1 LKPLVLGEPLPI
13 EHVIGPTVME
23 PTVIALIGPTAAETL
38 VVTLDSPE
46 DVLVTLVETDVELET
61 ELLVED

>member
-13 EHVIGPTVME
+13 EQVIGPTVIE
-23 PTVIALIGPTAAETL
+23 PAVIALIGPIAAETL

-46 DVLVTLVETDVELET
+46 DVLVTLAETDVELET